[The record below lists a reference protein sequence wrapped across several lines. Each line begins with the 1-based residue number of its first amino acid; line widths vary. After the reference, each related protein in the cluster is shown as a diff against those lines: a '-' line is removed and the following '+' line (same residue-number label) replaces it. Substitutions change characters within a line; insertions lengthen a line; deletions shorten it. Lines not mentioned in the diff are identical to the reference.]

1 MATFWELRFGS
12 ARWFHELGMCFCW
25 NQVWPRY
32 VQPWH
37 GCCKCIKKN
46 RGFWLRVRLFNV
58 QQWKQPLQ
66 HISLK
71 AMEEKMGNDFHPR
84 FLSPGHLEPCCGDV
98 AGLAFVTKS
107 SCRRICP
114 AQQGSPVPGND
125 RQRCQCAEPP
135 TDSARVLLRMIRRT
149 LNMRLEHV
157 SNCSFA
163 YLTQHFISL
172 FLDLGYLDHFSFPH
186 LRKAQRFSNLWQR
199 LWWGSEYESIV
210 QVQPG
215 TASTSTTRLP
225 GHKIIMWFLSI
236 TSVQQV
242 VLPTSYVQSHDHD
255 CAFNRTTLCVSWYH
269 PDEKFERQTVHVQ

>member
-1 MATFWELRFGS
+1 MFNFSWRVSHSWCFLSPYRVLFLRCLSRFQFDCNRATGAESILAGKWYLWCESSAGQSSPCIPNISWIVKSWGSKIKNLTQNPRTSAFLDSFYGNFLGTPLWLRTVVSWAWHVLLLESGMASVCPTISTMTWVLQM
-12 ARWFHELGMCFCW
+12 HL
-25 NQVWPRY
+25 
-32 VQPWH
+32 
-37 GCCKCIKKN
+37 KKN

-135 TDSARVLLRMIRRT
+135 TDSRVLLRMIRRT
-149 LNMRLEHV
+149 LNMRLENA
-157 SNCSFA
+157 SNCLFA
-163 YLTQHFISL
+163 YLT
-172 FLDLGYLDHFSFPH
+172 
-186 LRKAQRFSNLWQR
+186 
-199 LWWGSEYESIV
+199 
-210 QVQPG
+210 
-215 TASTSTTRLP
+215 
-225 GHKIIMWFLSI
+225 
-236 TSVQQV
+236 
-242 VLPTSYVQSHDHD
+242 
-255 CAFNRTTLCVSWYH
+255 
-269 PDEKFERQTVHVQ
+269 

>member
-1 MATFWELRFGS
+1 MASVCPTISTMTWLLQM
-12 ARWFHELGMCFCW
+12 H
-25 NQVWPRY
+25 
-32 VQPWH
+32 
-37 GCCKCIKKN
+37 KKN

-98 AGLAFVTKS
+98 EGLAFVTKS

-149 LNMRLEHV
+149 LNMRLENA

-163 YLTQHFISL
+163 YLT
-172 FLDLGYLDHFSFPH
+172 
-186 LRKAQRFSNLWQR
+186 
-199 LWWGSEYESIV
+199 
-210 QVQPG
+210 
-215 TASTSTTRLP
+215 
-225 GHKIIMWFLSI
+225 
-236 TSVQQV
+236 
-242 VLPTSYVQSHDHD
+242 
-255 CAFNRTTLCVSWYH
+255 
-269 PDEKFERQTVHVQ
+269 